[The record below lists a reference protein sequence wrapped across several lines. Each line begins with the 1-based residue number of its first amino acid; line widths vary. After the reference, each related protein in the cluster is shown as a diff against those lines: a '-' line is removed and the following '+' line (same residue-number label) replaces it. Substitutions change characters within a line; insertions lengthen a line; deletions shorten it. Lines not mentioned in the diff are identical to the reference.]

1 MAEEIHEHGLESY
14 ESERDNRRKK
24 SLSQNK
30 HKYVAQLLLN
40 FSSTE
45 GNKRLDEMIS
55 DLEHFRRHYRQNLER
70 IEIETKKNLASL
82 YATKL
87 MIFNALEK
95 NMIEISCLTNKE
107 IRTNRINSL
116 YLWYKER
123 TKIIEDLRKIN
134 MKSYKELDEITDEE
148 MKTWADNKNEEQGKD
163 GEKDEE
169 NENIEKVN
177 IKIDKK
183 LDSHRNDEIL
193 DKKMINEYKRKI
205 LSKSLEEKM
214 NRMQTSEPMETN
226 DEFFNIK
233 DNAELTKTLM
243 SLKNQEFSGGGNYS
257 TFYSYKYGTN
267 TASLAKFRSTENDFN
282 TFRDTVKGGDH
293 ENNFFPSYNRE
304 SKLYFPPLSKETKF
318 SYSYYRPQYNYEN
331 MIYEK
336 QILDT
341 KMKYQ
346 AEKRNQEEIKSQIE
360 KMGKIRA
367 KYKEEVNNKYEIK
380 NVIHMYV
387 KSHDFSSPLLKKYKL
402 KPSKSMN
409 DINPKSRNSKK
420 DNLYAKMSSKNQE
433 FNLGVSQIVQ
443 RQSSRSIKKIKN
455 EPIKEQE
462 NENDNDDK
470 NEQNIV
476 PISPSN
482 NDDNKSTLQKK
493 LKQEKKIISGFNN
506 KIKIDT
512 VKNIENKIVLEP
524 LKLNKIK
531 IKLKVHREKIQN
543 NMLNNI
549 KKFVDK
555 PSSEIVT
562 KLISTD
568 HLFQTNKSYQSLCN
582 LYNKGKTID
591 INNSQVKNNINDDN
605 NTVSK
610 DDDESFSHNFCL
622 SLFDQGNLRKIN
634 QNRHN
639 YINNY
644 KSVNYSNSLKKESK
658 IKIDQLHK
666 TYNQYKNNL
675 LNLRR
680 TVSDWKRGEY
690 LNLIDKL
697 KRNKTPKKEKE
708 KKEEE
713 IKKKQI
719 KRQTSLL
726 NAIVN
731 PKDHFDYSQYF
742 LPRTGTLLLSRAE
755 EQKNKKKDK
764 N

>member
-1 MAEEIHEHGLESY
+1 MAEEIHENELESY
-14 ESERDNRRKK
+14 ESEKENRRK
-24 SLSQNK
+24 SLSQNR

-45 GNKRLDEMIS
+45 GNKRLDEMIL
-55 DLEHFRRHYRQNLER
+55 DLEHFRRHYRQNLKK
-70 IEIETKKNLASL
+70 IQIETKKNLASL
-82 YATKL
+82 YTTKL

-95 NMIEISCLTNKE
+95 NMIEISCLDNKE

-123 TKIIEDLRKIN
+123 TKINEDLRKIN

-148 MKTWADNKNEEQGKD
+148 MKTWAENKQEEEGKEE
-163 GEKDEE
+163 EKEDT
-169 NENIEKVN
+169 EKVN
-177 IKIDKK
+177 IKIDRK

-193 DKKMINEYKRKI
+193 DKKMIDEYKRKI

-243 SLKNQEFSGGGNYS
+243 SLKNQEFSGGGSYS

-267 TASLAKFRSTENDFN
+267 TASLAKFRSTENEFN

-293 ENNFFPSYNRE
+293 ENNFFPSYNKE

-336 QILDT
+336 QILDR
-341 KMKYQ
+341 KMKSQ

-367 KYKEEVNNKYEIK
+367 KYKEEVNNKYELK

-387 KSHDFSSPLLKKYKL
+387 KSHDFSSPLLQKYKL

-420 DNLYAKMSSKNQE
+420 DILYAKMSSKNQE
-433 FNLGVSQIVQ
+433 FNLGISHIVQ
-443 RQSSRSIKKIKN
+443 QQSSRSIKKIKN
-455 EPIKEQE
+455 EPVKEQE
-462 NENDNDDK
+462 NDNYDK
-470 NEQNIV
+470 NTQNIV

-482 NDDNKSTLQKK
+482 NDDNKNKLQKK
-493 LKQEKKIISGFNN
+493 IKQEKKIISQILN
-506 KIKIDT
+506 KIKTDSI
-512 VKNIENKIVLEP
+512 KNIENKIVLEP

-531 IKLKVHREKIQN
+531 IKLKVHREKVQN
-543 NMLNNI
+543 NMLNNV
-549 KKFVDK
+549 KKFMDK
-555 PSSEIVT
+555 PSSEIIT
-562 KLISTD
+562 KLMATD
-568 HLFQTNKSYQSLCN
+568 HIFQTNKSYQSLCN
-582 LYNKGKTID
+582 LYNKSKTLD
-591 INNSQVKNNINDDN
+591 INNSQGKNNNMDDN

-622 SLFDQGNLRKIN
+622 SLYDQGNLKKMN

-639 YINNY
+639 YIDNY
-644 KSVNYSNSLKKESK
+644 KSVNYSNSLKKESR

-666 TYNQYKNNL
+666 TYNQYKNNF

-690 LNLIDKL
+690 LNLLDKL

-713 IKKKQI
+713 IKRRQM
-719 KRQTSLL
+719 KRQSSLL

-755 EQKNKKKDK
+755 EQKTKKKGK
-764 N
+764 

>member
-1 MAEEIHEHGLESY
+1 MAEEIHENGLESY

-45 GNKRLDEMIS
+45 GNKRLDELIL
-55 DLEHFRRHYRQNLER
+55 DLEHFRRHYRQNLEK
-70 IEIETKKNLASL
+70 IQIETKKNLASL
-82 YATKL
+82 YATKS

-95 NMIEISCLTNKE
+95 NMTEISCLTNKE

-148 MKTWADNKNEEQGKD
+148 MKTWADNKNEEQGK
-163 GEKDEE
+163 GEEKDEE

-177 IKIDKK
+177 IKINKK

-205 LSKSLEEKM
+205 ISKSLEEKM

-293 ENNFFPSYNRE
+293 ENNFFPSYNNE

-409 DINPKSRNSKK
+409 DINPKSRNNKK
-420 DNLYAKMSSKNQE
+420 DNLYAKMPSKNQE

-470 NEQNIV
+470 NVQNIV

-482 NDDNKSTLQKK
+482 NDDDKSTLQKK
-493 LKQEKKIISGFNN
+493 IKQEKKIISGFNN

-543 NMLNNI
+543 NLLNNI

-755 EQKNKKKDK
+755 EQKNKKKG
-764 N
+764 

>member
-1 MAEEIHEHGLESY
+1 MAEEIHENELESY
-14 ESERDNRRKK
+14 ESEKENRRK
-24 SLSQNK
+24 SLSQNR

-45 GNKRLDEMIS
+45 GNKRLDEMIL
-55 DLEHFRRHYRQNLER
+55 DLEHFRRHYRQNLKK
-70 IEIETKKNLASL
+70 IQIETKKNLASL
-82 YATKL
+82 YTTKL

-95 NMIEISCLTNKE
+95 NMIEISCLDNKE

-123 TKIIEDLRKIN
+123 TKINEDLRKIN

-148 MKTWADNKNEEQGKD
+148 MKTWAENKQEEEGKEE
-163 GEKDEE
+163 EKEDT
-169 NENIEKVN
+169 EKVN
-177 IKIDKK
+177 IKIDRK

-193 DKKMINEYKRKI
+193 DKKMIDEYKRKI

-243 SLKNQEFSGGGNYS
+243 SLKNQEFSGGGSYS

-267 TASLAKFRSTENDFN
+267 TASLAKFRSTENEFN

-293 ENNFFPSYNRE
+293 ENNFFPSYNKE

-336 QILDT
+336 QILDR
-341 KMKYQ
+341 KMKSQ

-367 KYKEEVNNKYEIK
+367 KYKEEVNNKYELK

-387 KSHDFSSPLLKKYKL
+387 KSHDFSSPLLQKYKL
-402 KPSKSMN
+402 KPSKSMS
-409 DINPKSRNSKK
+409 DINPKSRNNKK
-420 DNLYAKMSSKNQE
+420 DILYAKMSSKNQE
-433 FNLGVSQIVQ
+433 FNLGISHIVQ
-443 RQSSRSIKKIKN
+443 QQSSRSIKKIKN
-455 EPIKEQE
+455 ELIKEQE
-462 NENDNDDK
+462 NDNNDK
-470 NEQNIV
+470 NAQNIV

-482 NDDNKSTLQKK
+482 NDDNKNKLQKK
-493 LKQEKKIISGFNN
+493 IKQEKKIISGLLN
-506 KIKIDT
+506 KIKTDSI
-512 VKNIENKIVLEP
+512 KNIENKIILEP

-531 IKLKVHREKIQN
+531 IKLKVHREKVQN
-543 NMLNNI
+543 NTLNNV
-549 KKFVDK
+549 KKFMDK
-555 PSSEIVT
+555 PSSEIIT
-562 KLISTD
+562 KLMATD
-568 HLFQTNKSYQSLCN
+568 HIFQTNKSYQSLCN
-582 LYNKGKTID
+582 LYNKSKTLD
-591 INNSQVKNNINDDN
+591 INNSQGKNNNMDDN
-605 NTVSK
+605 NTASK

-622 SLFDQGNLRKIN
+622 SLYDQGNLRKMN

-639 YINNY
+639 YIDNY
-644 KSVNYSNSLKKESK
+644 KSVNYSNSLKKESR

-666 TYNQYKNNL
+666 TYNQYKNNF

-690 LNLIDKL
+690 LNLLDKL

-713 IKKKQI
+713 IKRRQM
-719 KRQTSLL
+719 KRQSSLL

-755 EQKNKKKDK
+755 EQKTKKKGK
-764 N
+764 

>member
-1 MAEEIHEHGLESY
+1 MAEEIHENELESY
-14 ESERDNRRKK
+14 ESEKENRRK
-24 SLSQNK
+24 SLSQNR

-45 GNKRLDEMIS
+45 GNKRLDEMIL
-55 DLEHFRRHYRQNLER
+55 DLEHFRRHYRQNLKK
-70 IEIETKKNLASL
+70 IQIETKKNLASL
-82 YATKL
+82 YTTKL

-95 NMIEISCLTNKE
+95 NMIEISCLDNKE

-123 TKIIEDLRKIN
+123 TKINEDLRKIN

-148 MKTWADNKNEEQGKD
+148 MKTWAENKQEEEGKEE
-163 GEKDEE
+163 EKEDT
-169 NENIEKVN
+169 EKVN
-177 IKIDKK
+177 IKIDWK

-193 DKKMINEYKRKI
+193 DKKMIDEYKRKI

-226 DEFFNIK
+226 NEFFNIK

-243 SLKNQEFSGGGNYS
+243 SLKNQEFSGGGSYS

-267 TASLAKFRSTENDFN
+267 TASLAKFHSTENEFN

-293 ENNFFPSYNRE
+293 ENNFFPSYNKE

-336 QILDT
+336 QILDR
-341 KMKYQ
+341 KMKFQ

-367 KYKEEVNNKYEIK
+367 KYKEEVNNKYELK

-387 KSHDFSSPLLKKYKL
+387 KSHDFSSPLLQKYKL

-420 DNLYAKMSSKNQE
+420 DILYAKMSSKNQE
-433 FNLGVSQIVQ
+433 FNLGISHIVQ
-443 RQSSRSIKKIKN
+443 QQSSRSIKKIKN
-455 EPIKEQE
+455 EPVKEQE
-462 NENDNDDK
+462 NDNNDK
-470 NEQNIV
+470 NVQNIV

-482 NDDNKSTLQKK
+482 NDDNKNKLQKK
-493 LKQEKKIISGFNN
+493 IKQEKKIISQILN
-506 KIKIDT
+506 KIKTDSI
-512 VKNIENKIVLEP
+512 KNIENKIVLEP

-531 IKLKVHREKIQN
+531 IKLKVHREKVQN
-543 NMLNNI
+543 NMLNNV
-549 KKFVDK
+549 KKFMDK
-555 PSSEIVT
+555 PSSEIIT
-562 KLISTD
+562 KLMATD
-568 HLFQTNKSYQSLCN
+568 HIFQTNKSYQSLCN
-582 LYNKGKTID
+582 LYNKSKTLD
-591 INNSQVKNNINDDN
+591 INNSQGKNNNMDDN
-605 NTVSK
+605 NTASK

-622 SLFDQGNLRKIN
+622 SLYDQGNLKKMN

-639 YINNY
+639 YIDNY
-644 KSVNYSNSLKKESK
+644 KSVNYSNSLKKESR

-666 TYNQYKNNL
+666 TYNQYKNNF

-690 LNLIDKL
+690 LNLLDKL

-713 IKKKQI
+713 IKRRQM
-719 KRQTSLL
+719 KRQSSLL

-755 EQKNKKKDK
+755 EQKTKKKGK
-764 N
+764 

>member
-1 MAEEIHEHGLESY
+1 MAEEIHENELESY
-14 ESERDNRRKK
+14 ESEKENRRK
-24 SLSQNK
+24 SLSQNR

-45 GNKRLDEMIS
+45 GNKRLDEMIL
-55 DLEHFRRHYRQNLER
+55 DLEHFRRHYRQNLKK
-70 IEIETKKNLASL
+70 IQIETKKNLASL
-82 YATKL
+82 YTTKL

-95 NMIEISCLTNKE
+95 NMIEISCLDNKE

-123 TKIIEDLRKIN
+123 TKINEDLRKIN

-148 MKTWADNKNEEQGKD
+148 MKTWAENKQEEEGKEE
-163 GEKDEE
+163 EKEDT
-169 NENIEKVN
+169 EKVN
-177 IKIDKK
+177 IKIDRK

-193 DKKMINEYKRKI
+193 DKKMIDEYKRKI

-243 SLKNQEFSGGGNYS
+243 SLKNQEFSGGGSYS

-267 TASLAKFRSTENDFN
+267 TASLAKFRSTENEFN

-293 ENNFFPSYNRE
+293 ENNFFPSYNKE

-336 QILDT
+336 QILDR
-341 KMKYQ
+341 KMKSQ

-367 KYKEEVNNKYEIK
+367 KYKEEVNNKYEMK

-387 KSHDFSSPLLKKYKL
+387 KSHDFSSPLLQKYKL

-420 DNLYAKMSSKNQE
+420 DILYAKMSSKNQE
-433 FNLGVSQIVQ
+433 FNLGISHIVQ
-443 RQSSRSIKKIKN
+443 QQSSRSIKKIKN
-455 EPIKEQE
+455 EPVKEQE
-462 NENDNDDK
+462 NDNYDK
-470 NEQNIV
+470 NTQNIV

-482 NDDNKSTLQKK
+482 NDDNKNKLQKK
-493 LKQEKKIISGFNN
+493 IKQEKKIISQILN
-506 KIKIDT
+506 KIKTDSI
-512 VKNIENKIVLEP
+512 KNIENKIVLEP

-531 IKLKVHREKIQN
+531 IKLKVHREKVQN
-543 NMLNNI
+543 NMLNNV
-549 KKFVDK
+549 KKFMDK
-555 PSSEIVT
+555 PSSEIIT
-562 KLISTD
+562 KLMATD
-568 HLFQTNKSYQSLCN
+568 HIFQTNKSYQSLCN
-582 LYNKGKTID
+582 LYNKSKTLD
-591 INNSQVKNNINDDN
+591 INNSQGKNNNMDDN

-622 SLFDQGNLRKIN
+622 SLYDQGNLKKMN

-639 YINNY
+639 YIDNY
-644 KSVNYSNSLKKESK
+644 KSVNYSNSLKKESR

-666 TYNQYKNNL
+666 TYNQYKNNF

-690 LNLIDKL
+690 LNLLDKL

-713 IKKKQI
+713 IKRRQM
-719 KRQTSLL
+719 KRQSSLL

-755 EQKNKKKDK
+755 EQKTKKKGK
-764 N
+764 

>member
-1 MAEEIHEHGLESY
+1 MAEEIHENGLESY

-45 GNKRLDEMIS
+45 GNKRLDEMIL

-148 MKTWADNKNEEQGKD
+148 MKTWADNKNEEQGK
-163 GEKDEE
+163 GEEKDGE

-214 NRMQTSEPMETN
+214 NRMQASEPMETN

-293 ENNFFPSYNRE
+293 ENNFFPSYNKE
-304 SKLYFPPLSKETKF
+304 SKLYFPPLNKETKF

-341 KMKYQ
+341 KMKSQ

-470 NEQNIV
+470 NVQNIV

-493 LKQEKKIISGFNN
+493 LRQEKKIISGFNN
-506 KIKIDT
+506 KIKTDT

-591 INNSQVKNNINDDN
+591 INNSQGKNNIIDDN

-622 SLFDQGNLRKIN
+622 SLFDQGNLKKIN

-755 EQKNKKKDK
+755 EQKNKKKG
-764 N
+764 

>member
-622 SLFDQGNLRKIN
+622 SLFDQGNLKKIN

-690 LNLIDKL
+690 LNLLDKL

-755 EQKNKKKDK
+755 EQKNKKKG
-764 N
+764 

>member
-1 MAEEIHEHGLESY
+1 MAEEIHENGLESY

-45 GNKRLDEMIS
+45 GNKRLDEMIL

-163 GEKDEE
+163 EKKDEE

-214 NRMQTSEPMETN
+214 NRMQASEPMETN

-293 ENNFFPSYNRE
+293 ENNFFPSYNKE

-341 KMKYQ
+341 KMKSQ

-443 RQSSRSIKKIKN
+443 RQSSRSIKRIKN
-455 EPIKEQE
+455 EPIKEKE

-506 KIKIDT
+506 KIKTDT
-512 VKNIENKIVLEP
+512 VKNIENKIILEP

-543 NMLNNI
+543 NLLNNI

-591 INNSQVKNNINDDN
+591 INNSQVKNNIIDDN

-755 EQKNKKKDK
+755 EQKNKKKG
-764 N
+764 

>member
-1 MAEEIHEHGLESY
+1 MAEEIHEKELESY
-14 ESERDNRRKK
+14 ESEKDNRRK
-24 SLSQNK
+24 SLSQNR

-45 GNKRLDEMIS
+45 GNKRLDEMIL
-55 DLEHFRRHYRQNLER
+55 DLEHFRRHYRQNLEK
-70 IEIETKKNLASL
+70 IQIETKKNLASL
-82 YATKL
+82 YTTKL

-95 NMIEISCLTNKE
+95 NMIEISCLDNKE

-123 TKIIEDLRKIN
+123 TKINEDLRKIN

-148 MKTWADNKNEEQGKD
+148 MKTWADNKQEEEGKE
-163 GEKDEE
+163 GEEE
-169 NENIEKVN
+169 KESSEKAI
-177 IKIDKK
+177 IKIDRK

-193 DKKMINEYKRKI
+193 DKKMIDEYKRKI

-243 SLKNQEFSGGGNYS
+243 SLKNQEFSGGGSYS

-267 TASLAKFRSTENDFN
+267 TASLAKFHSTENEFN

-293 ENNFFPSYNRE
+293 ENNFFPSYNKE

-336 QILDT
+336 QILDR
-341 KMKYQ
+341 KMKSQ

-387 KSHDFSSPLLKKYKL
+387 KSHDFSSPLLQKYKL

-420 DNLYAKMSSKNQE
+420 DILYAKMSSKNQE
-433 FNLGVSQIVQ
+433 FNLGISHIVQ
-443 RQSSRSIKKIKN
+443 QQSSRSIKKIKN
-455 EPIKEQE
+455 EPVKEQE
-462 NENDNDDK
+462 NDNNDK
-470 NEQNIV
+470 NVQNIV

-482 NDDNKSTLQKK
+482 NDDNKNKLQKK
-493 LKQEKKIISGFNN
+493 IKQEKKIISQILN
-506 KIKIDT
+506 KIKTDSI
-512 VKNIENKIVLEP
+512 KNIENKIVLEP

-531 IKLKVHREKIQN
+531 IKLKVHREKVQN
-543 NMLNNI
+543 NMLNNV
-549 KKFVDK
+549 KKFMDK
-555 PSSEIVT
+555 PSSEIIT
-562 KLISTD
+562 KLMATD
-568 HLFQTNKSYQSLCN
+568 HIFQTNKSYQSLCN
-582 LYNKGKTID
+582 LYNKSKTLD
-591 INNSQVKNNINDDN
+591 INNSQGKNNNMDDN
-605 NTVSK
+605 NTASK

-622 SLFDQGNLRKIN
+622 SLYDQGNLKKMN

-639 YINNY
+639 YIDNY
-644 KSVNYSNSLKKESK
+644 KSVNYSNSLKKESR

-666 TYNQYKNNL
+666 TYNQYKNNF

-690 LNLIDKL
+690 LNLLDKL

-713 IKKKQI
+713 IKRRQM
-719 KRQTSLL
+719 KRQSSLL

-755 EQKNKKKDK
+755 EQKTKKKGK
-764 N
+764 

>member
-1 MAEEIHEHGLESY
+1 MAEEIHENGLESY

-45 GNKRLDEMIS
+45 GNKRLDEMIL

-148 MKTWADNKNEEQGKD
+148 MKTWADNKNEEQGK
-163 GEKDEE
+163 GEEKDEE

-214 NRMQTSEPMETN
+214 NRMQTSKPMETN

-341 KMKYQ
+341 KMKSQ

-367 KYKEEVNNKYEIK
+367 KYKEEVNNKYEMK

-387 KSHDFSSPLLKKYKL
+387 KSHDFSSPLLQKYKL

-409 DINPKSRNSKK
+409 DINPKSRNNKK
-420 DNLYAKMSSKNQE
+420 DILYAKMSSKNQE
-433 FNLGVSQIVQ
+433 FNLGISHIVQ
-443 RQSSRSIKKIKN
+443 QQSRKSIKKIKN
-455 EPIKEQE
+455 EPVKEQE
-462 NENDNDDK
+462 NDNNDK
-470 NEQNIV
+470 NVQNIV
-476 PISPSN
+476 QISHSN
-482 NDDNKSTLQKK
+482 NDDNKNKLQKK
-493 LKQEKKIISGFNN
+493 IKQEKKIISGLLN
-506 KIKIDT
+506 KIKTDSI
-512 VKNIENKIVLEP
+512 KNIENKIILEP

-531 IKLKVHREKIQN
+531 IKLKVHREKVQN
-543 NMLNNI
+543 NMLNNV
-549 KKFVDK
+549 KKFMDK
-555 PSSEIVT
+555 PSSEIIT
-562 KLISTD
+562 KLMATD
-568 HLFQTNKSYQSLCN
+568 HIFQTNKSYQSLCN
-582 LYNKGKTID
+582 LYNKSKTLD
-591 INNSQVKNNINDDN
+591 INNSQGKNNNMDDN

-622 SLFDQGNLRKIN
+622 SLYDQGNLKKMN

-639 YINNY
+639 YIDNY
-644 KSVNYSNSLKKESK
+644 KSVNYSNSLKKESR

-666 TYNQYKNNL
+666 TYNQYKNNF

-690 LNLIDKL
+690 LNLLDKL

-713 IKKKQI
+713 IKRRQM
-719 KRQTSLL
+719 KRQSSLL

-755 EQKNKKKDK
+755 EQKTKKKGK
-764 N
+764 

>member
-1 MAEEIHEHGLESY
+1 MAEEIHENELESY
-14 ESERDNRRKK
+14 ESEKENRRK
-24 SLSQNK
+24 SLSQNR

-45 GNKRLDEMIS
+45 GNKRLDEMIL
-55 DLEHFRRHYRQNLER
+55 DLEHFRRHYRQNLKK
-70 IEIETKKNLASL
+70 IQIETKKNLASL
-82 YATKL
+82 YTTKL

-95 NMIEISCLTNKE
+95 NMIEISCLDNKE

-123 TKIIEDLRKIN
+123 TKINEDLRKIN

-148 MKTWADNKNEEQGKD
+148 MKTWAENKQEEEGKEE
-163 GEKDEE
+163 EKEDT
-169 NENIEKVN
+169 EKIN

-183 LDSHRNDEIL
+183 FDSHRNDEIL
-193 DKKMINEYKRKI
+193 DKKMIDEYKRKI

-243 SLKNQEFSGGGNYS
+243 SLKNQEFSGGGSYS

-267 TASLAKFRSTENDFN
+267 TASLAKFRSTENEFN

-293 ENNFFPSYNRE
+293 ENNFFPSYNKE

-336 QILDT
+336 QILDR
-341 KMKYQ
+341 KMKSQ

-367 KYKEEVNNKYEIK
+367 KYKEEVNNKYEMK

-387 KSHDFSSPLLKKYKL
+387 KSHDFSSPLLQKYKL

-420 DNLYAKMSSKNQE
+420 DILYAKMSSKNQE
-433 FNLGVSQIVQ
+433 FNLGISHIVQ
-443 RQSSRSIKKIKN
+443 QQSSRSIKKIKN
-455 EPIKEQE
+455 ELIKEQE
-462 NENDNDDK
+462 NDNNDK
-470 NEQNIV
+470 NAQNIV

-482 NDDNKSTLQKK
+482 NDDNKNKLQKK
-493 LKQEKKIISGFNN
+493 IKQEKKIISQILN
-506 KIKIDT
+506 KIKTDSI
-512 VKNIENKIVLEP
+512 KNIENKIVLEP

-531 IKLKVHREKIQN
+531 IKLKVHREKVQN
-543 NMLNNI
+543 NMLNNV
-549 KKFVDK
+549 KKFMDK
-555 PSSEIVT
+555 PSSEIIT
-562 KLISTD
+562 KLMATD
-568 HLFQTNKSYQSLCN
+568 HIFQTNKSYQSLCN
-582 LYNKGKTID
+582 LYNKSKTLD
-591 INNSQVKNNINDDN
+591 INNSQGKNNNMDDN
-605 NTVSK
+605 NTASK

-622 SLFDQGNLRKIN
+622 SLYDQGNLKKMN

-639 YINNY
+639 YIDNY
-644 KSVNYSNSLKKESK
+644 KSVNYSNSLKKESR

-666 TYNQYKNNL
+666 TYNQYKNNF

-690 LNLIDKL
+690 LNLLDKL

-713 IKKKQI
+713 IKRRQM
-719 KRQTSLL
+719 KRQSSLL

-755 EQKNKKKDK
+755 EQKTKKKGK
-764 N
+764 

>member
-1 MAEEIHEHGLESY
+1 MAEEINENELESY
-14 ESERDNRRKK
+14 ESEKENRRK
-24 SLSQNK
+24 SLSQNR

-45 GNKRLDEMIS
+45 GNKRLDEMIL
-55 DLEHFRRHYRQNLER
+55 DLEHFRRHYRQNLEK
-70 IEIETKKNLASL
+70 IQIETKKNLASL
-82 YATKL
+82 YTTKL

-95 NMIEISCLTNKE
+95 NMIEISCLDNKE

-123 TKIIEDLRKIN
+123 TKINEDLRKIN

-148 MKTWADNKNEEQGKD
+148 MKTWAENKQEEEGKEE
-163 GEKDEE
+163 EKEDT
-169 NENIEKVN
+169 EKVN
-177 IKIDKK
+177 IKIDRK

-193 DKKMINEYKRKI
+193 DKKMIDEYKRKI

-243 SLKNQEFSGGGNYS
+243 SLKNQEFSGGGSYS

-267 TASLAKFRSTENDFN
+267 TASLAKFHSTENEFN

-293 ENNFFPSYNRE
+293 ENNFFPSYNKE

-336 QILDT
+336 QILDR
-341 KMKYQ
+341 KMKSQ

-367 KYKEEVNNKYEIK
+367 KYKEEVNNKYELK

-387 KSHDFSSPLLKKYKL
+387 KSHDFSSPLLQKYKL
-402 KPSKSMN
+402 KPSKSMS
-409 DINPKSRNSKK
+409 DINPKSTNNKK
-420 DNLYAKMSSKNQE
+420 DILYAKMSSKNQE
-433 FNLGVSQIVQ
+433 FNLGISHIVQ
-443 RQSSRSIKKIKN
+443 QQSSRSIKKIKN
-455 EPIKEQE
+455 ELIKEQE
-462 NENDNDDK
+462 NDNNDK
-470 NEQNIV
+470 NAQNIV

-482 NDDNKSTLQKK
+482 NDDNKNKLQKK
-493 LKQEKKIISGFNN
+493 IKQEKKIISGLLN
-506 KIKIDT
+506 KIKTDSI
-512 VKNIENKIVLEP
+512 KNIENKIILEP

-531 IKLKVHREKIQN
+531 IKLKVHREKVQN
-543 NMLNNI
+543 NMLNNV
-549 KKFVDK
+549 KKFMDK
-555 PSSEIVT
+555 PSSEIIT
-562 KLISTD
+562 KLMATD
-568 HLFQTNKSYQSLCN
+568 HIFQTNKSYQSLCN
-582 LYNKGKTID
+582 LYNKSKTLD
-591 INNSQVKNNINDDN
+591 INNSQGKNNNMDDN
-605 NTVSK
+605 NTASK

-622 SLFDQGNLRKIN
+622 SLYDQGNLRKMN

-639 YINNY
+639 YIDNY
-644 KSVNYSNSLKKESK
+644 KSVNYSNSLKKESR

-666 TYNQYKNNL
+666 TYNQYKNNF

-690 LNLIDKL
+690 LNLLDKL

-713 IKKKQI
+713 IKRRQM
-719 KRQTSLL
+719 KRQSSLL

-755 EQKNKKKDK
+755 EQKTKKKGK
-764 N
+764 

>member
-1 MAEEIHEHGLESY
+1 MAEEIHENELESY
-14 ESERDNRRKK
+14 ESEKDNRRK
-24 SLSQNK
+24 SLSQNR

-45 GNKRLDEMIS
+45 GNKRLDEMIL
-55 DLEHFRRHYRQNLER
+55 DLEHFRRHYRQNLEK
-70 IEIETKKNLASL
+70 IQIETKKNLASL
-82 YATKL
+82 YTTKL

-95 NMIEISCLTNKE
+95 NMIEISCLDNKE

-123 TKIIEDLRKIN
+123 TKINEDLRKIN

-148 MKTWADNKNEEQGKD
+148 MKTWAENKQEEEGKEE
-163 GEKDEE
+163 EKEDT
-169 NENIEKVN
+169 EKVN
-177 IKIDKK
+177 IKIDRK

-193 DKKMINEYKRKI
+193 DKKMIDEYKRKI

-267 TASLAKFRSTENDFN
+267 TASLAKFHSTENEFN

-293 ENNFFPSYNRE
+293 ENNFFPSYNKE

-336 QILDT
+336 QILDR
-341 KMKYQ
+341 KMKFQ

-367 KYKEEVNNKYEIK
+367 KYKEEVNNKYELK

-387 KSHDFSSPLLKKYKL
+387 KSHDFSSPLLQKYKL

-420 DNLYAKMSSKNQE
+420 DILYAKMSSKNQE
-433 FNLGVSQIVQ
+433 FNLGISHIVQ
-443 RQSSRSIKKIKN
+443 QQSSRSIKKIKN
-455 EPIKEQE
+455 EPVKEQE
-462 NENDNDDK
+462 NDNNNK
-470 NEQNIV
+470 NVQNIV

-482 NDDNKSTLQKK
+482 NDDNKNKLQKK
-493 LKQEKKIISGFNN
+493 IKQEKKIISGLLN
-506 KIKIDT
+506 KIKTDSI
-512 VKNIENKIVLEP
+512 KNIENKIVLEP

-531 IKLKVHREKIQN
+531 IKLKVHREKVQN
-543 NMLNNI
+543 NMLNNV
-549 KKFVDK
+549 KKFMDK
-555 PSSEIVT
+555 PSSEIIT
-562 KLISTD
+562 KLMATD
-568 HLFQTNKSYQSLCN
+568 HIFQTNKSYQSLCN
-582 LYNKGKTID
+582 LYNKSKTLD
-591 INNSQVKNNINDDN
+591 INNSQGKNNNMDDN

-610 DDDESFSHNFCL
+610 EDDESFSHNFCL
-622 SLFDQGNLRKIN
+622 SLYDQGNLKKMN

-639 YINNY
+639 YIDNY
-644 KSVNYSNSLKKESK
+644 KSVNYSNSLKKESR

-666 TYNQYKNNL
+666 TYNQYKNNF

-690 LNLIDKL
+690 LNLLDKL

-713 IKKKQI
+713 IKRRQM
-719 KRQTSLL
+719 KRQS
-726 NAIVN
+726 
-731 PKDHFDYSQYF
+731 S
-742 LPRTGTLLLSRAE
+742 
-755 EQKNKKKDK
+755 
-764 N
+764 

>member
-1 MAEEIHEHGLESY
+1 MAEEIHENELESY
-14 ESERDNRRKK
+14 ESEKENRRQ
-24 SLSQNK
+24 SLSQNR

-45 GNKRLDEMIS
+45 GNKRLDEMIL
-55 DLEHFRRHYRQNLER
+55 DLEHFRRHYRQNLKK
-70 IEIETKKNLASL
+70 IQIETIKNLASL
-82 YATKL
+82 YTTKL

-95 NMIEISCLTNKE
+95 NMIEISCLDNKE

-123 TKIIEDLRKIN
+123 TKINEDLRKIN

-148 MKTWADNKNEEQGKD
+148 MKTWAENKQEEEGKEE
-163 GEKDEE
+163 EKEDT
-169 NENIEKVN
+169 EKVN
-177 IKIDKK
+177 IKIDRK

-193 DKKMINEYKRKI
+193 DKKMIDEYKRKI

-243 SLKNQEFSGGGNYS
+243 SLKNQEFSGGGSYS

-267 TASLAKFRSTENDFN
+267 TASLAKFRSTENEFN

-293 ENNFFPSYNRE
+293 ENNFFPSYNKE

-336 QILDT
+336 QILDR
-341 KMKYQ
+341 KMKSQ

-367 KYKEEVNNKYEIK
+367 KYKEEVNNKYELK

-387 KSHDFSSPLLKKYKL
+387 KSHDFSSPLLQKYKL

-420 DNLYAKMSSKNQE
+420 DILYAKMSSKNQE
-433 FNLGVSQIVQ
+433 FNLGISHIVQ
-443 RQSSRSIKKIKN
+443 QQSSRSIKKIKN
-455 EPIKEQE
+455 EPVKEQE
-462 NENDNDDK
+462 NDNYDK
-470 NEQNIV
+470 NTQNIV

-482 NDDNKSTLQKK
+482 NDDNKNKLQKK
-493 LKQEKKIISGFNN
+493 IKQEKKIISGLLN
-506 KIKIDT
+506 KIKTDSI
-512 VKNIENKIVLEP
+512 KNIENKIILEP

-531 IKLKVHREKIQN
+531 IKLKVHREKVQN
-543 NMLNNI
+543 NMLNNV
-549 KKFVDK
+549 KKFMDK
-555 PSSEIVT
+555 PSSEIIT
-562 KLISTD
+562 KLMATD
-568 HLFQTNKSYQSLCN
+568 HIFQTNKSYQSLCN
-582 LYNKGKTID
+582 LYNKSKTLD
-591 INNSQVKNNINDDN
+591 INNSQGKNNNMDDN
-605 NTVSK
+605 NTASK

-622 SLFDQGNLRKIN
+622 SLYDQGNLRKMN

-639 YINNY
+639 YIDNY
-644 KSVNYSNSLKKESK
+644 KSVNYSNSLKKESR

-666 TYNQYKNNL
+666 TYNQYKNNF

-690 LNLIDKL
+690 LNLLDKL

-713 IKKKQI
+713 IKRRQM
-719 KRQTSLL
+719 KRQSSLL

-755 EQKNKKKDK
+755 EQKTKKKGK
-764 N
+764 

>member
-1 MAEEIHEHGLESY
+1 MAEEIHENELESY
-14 ESERDNRRKK
+14 ESEKENRRK
-24 SLSQNK
+24 SLSQNR

-45 GNKRLDEMIS
+45 GNKRLDEMIL
-55 DLEHFRRHYRQNLER
+55 DLEHFRRHYRQNLKK
-70 IEIETKKNLASL
+70 IQIETKKNLASL
-82 YATKL
+82 YTTKL

-95 NMIEISCLTNKE
+95 NMIEISCLDNKE

-123 TKIIEDLRKIN
+123 TKINEDLRKIN

-148 MKTWADNKNEEQGKD
+148 MKTWAENKQEEEGKEEEKEDN
-163 GEKDEE
+163 
-169 NENIEKVN
+169 EKVN

-193 DKKMINEYKRKI
+193 DKKMIDEYKRKI

-226 DEFFNIK
+226 NEFFNIK

-243 SLKNQEFSGGGNYS
+243 SLKNQEFSGGGSYS

-267 TASLAKFRSTENDFN
+267 TASLAKFRSTENEFN

-293 ENNFFPSYNRE
+293 ENNFFPSYNKE

-336 QILDT
+336 QILDR
-341 KMKYQ
+341 KMKSQ

-367 KYKEEVNNKYEIK
+367 KYKEEVNNKYELK

-387 KSHDFSSPLLKKYKL
+387 KSHDFSSPLLQKYKL

-420 DNLYAKMSSKNQE
+420 DILYAKMSSKNQE
-433 FNLGVSQIVQ
+433 FNLGISHIVQ
-443 RQSSRSIKKIKN
+443 QQSSRSIKKIKN
-455 EPIKEQE
+455 EPVKEQE
-462 NENDNDDK
+462 NDNNDK
-470 NEQNIV
+470 NIQNIV

-482 NDDNKSTLQKK
+482 NDDNKNKLQKK
-493 LKQEKKIISGFNN
+493 IKQEKKIISGLLN
-506 KIKIDT
+506 KIKTDSI
-512 VKNIENKIVLEP
+512 KNIENKIVLEP

-531 IKLKVHREKIQN
+531 IKLKVHREKVQN
-543 NMLNNI
+543 NMLSNV

-555 PSSEIVT
+555 PSSEIIT
-562 KLISTD
+562 KLMATD
-568 HLFQTNKSYQSLCN
+568 HIFQTNKSYQSLCN
-582 LYNKGKTID
+582 LYNKSKTLD
-591 INNSQVKNNINDDN
+591 INNSQGKNNNMDDN

-622 SLFDQGNLRKIN
+622 SLYDQGNLKKMN
-634 QNRHN
+634 QNRYN
-639 YINNY
+639 YIDNY
-644 KSVNYSNSLKKESK
+644 KSINYSNSLKKESR

-666 TYNQYKNNL
+666 TYNQYKNNF

-690 LNLIDKL
+690 LNLLDKL

-713 IKKKQI
+713 IKRRQM
-719 KRQTSLL
+719 KRQSSLL

-755 EQKNKKKDK
+755 EQKTKKKGK
-764 N
+764 

>member
-1 MAEEIHEHGLESY
+1 MAEEINENELESY
-14 ESERDNRRKK
+14 ESEKENRRK
-24 SLSQNK
+24 SLSQNR

-45 GNKRLDEMIS
+45 GNKRLDEMIL
-55 DLEHFRRHYRQNLER
+55 DLEHFRRHYRQNLKK
-70 IEIETKKNLASL
+70 IQIETKKNLASL
-82 YATKL
+82 YTTKL

-95 NMIEISCLTNKE
+95 NMIEISCLDNKE

-123 TKIIEDLRKIN
+123 TKINEDLRKIN

-148 MKTWADNKNEEQGKD
+148 MKTWAENKQEEEGKEE
-163 GEKDEE
+163 EKEDT
-169 NENIEKVN
+169 EKVN
-177 IKIDKK
+177 TKIDRK

-193 DKKMINEYKRKI
+193 DKKMIDEYKRKI

-214 NRMQTSEPMETN
+214 NRMQRSEPMETN

-243 SLKNQEFSGGGNYS
+243 SLKNQEFSGGGSYS

-267 TASLAKFRSTENDFN
+267 TASLAKFHSTENEFN

-293 ENNFFPSYNRE
+293 ENNFFPSYNKE

-336 QILDT
+336 QILDR
-341 KMKYQ
+341 KMKSQ

-367 KYKEEVNNKYEIK
+367 KYKEEVNNKYEMK

-387 KSHDFSSPLLKKYKL
+387 KSHDFSSPLLQKYKL

-420 DNLYAKMSSKNQE
+420 DILYTKMSSKNQE
-433 FNLGVSQIVQ
+433 FNLGISHIVQ
-443 RQSSRSIKKIKN
+443 QQSSRSIKKIKN
-455 EPIKEQE
+455 EPVKEQE
-462 NENDNDDK
+462 NDNNDK
-470 NEQNIV
+470 NVQNIV

-482 NDDNKSTLQKK
+482 NDDNKNKLQKK
-493 LKQEKKIISGFNN
+493 IKQEKKIISQILN
-506 KIKIDT
+506 KIKTDSI
-512 VKNIENKIVLEP
+512 KNIENKIVLEP

-531 IKLKVHREKIQN
+531 IKLKVHREKVQN
-543 NMLNNI
+543 NMLNNV
-549 KKFVDK
+549 KKFMDK
-555 PSSEIVT
+555 PSSEIIT
-562 KLISTD
+562 KLMATD
-568 HLFQTNKSYQSLCN
+568 HIFQTNKSYQSLCN
-582 LYNKGKTID
+582 LYNKSKTLD
-591 INNSQVKNNINDDN
+591 INNSQGKNNNMDDN
-605 NTVSK
+605 NTASK

-622 SLFDQGNLRKIN
+622 SLYDQGNLKKMN

-639 YINNY
+639 YIDNY
-644 KSVNYSNSLKKESK
+644 KSVNYSNSLKKESR

-666 TYNQYKNNL
+666 TYNQYKNNF

-690 LNLIDKL
+690 LNLLDKL

-713 IKKKQI
+713 IKRRQM
-719 KRQTSLL
+719 KRQSSLL

-742 LPRTGTLLLSRAE
+742 LPRTSTLLLSRAE
-755 EQKNKKKDK
+755 EQKTKKKGK
-764 N
+764 

>member
-1 MAEEIHEHGLESY
+1 MAEEIHENGLESY

-55 DLEHFRRHYRQNLER
+55 DLEHFRRHYHQNLER

-95 NMIEISCLTNKE
+95 NMIEISCLMNKE

-183 LDSHRNDEIL
+183 LDNHRNDEIL

-214 NRMQTSEPMETN
+214 NRMQTSEPMEKN

-341 KMKYQ
+341 KMKSQ

-443 RQSSRSIKKIKN
+443 RQSSRSIKRIKN

-506 KIKIDT
+506 KIKTDT

-582 LYNKGKTID
+582 LYNKGKTLD
-591 INNSQVKNNINDDN
+591 INNNQGKNNINDDN

-622 SLFDQGNLRKIN
+622 SLFDQGNLKKIN

-644 KSVNYSNSLKKESK
+644 RSVIYSNSLKKESK

-755 EQKNKKKDK
+755 EQKNKKKG
-764 N
+764 

>member
-1 MAEEIHEHGLESY
+1 MAEEIHENELESY
-14 ESERDNRRKK
+14 ESEKENRRK
-24 SLSQNK
+24 SLSQNR

-45 GNKRLDEMIS
+45 GNKRLDEMIL
-55 DLEHFRRHYRQNLER
+55 DLEHFRRHYRQNLKK
-70 IEIETKKNLASL
+70 IQIETKKNLASL
-82 YATKL
+82 YTTKL

-95 NMIEISCLTNKE
+95 NMIEISCLDNKE

-123 TKIIEDLRKIN
+123 TKINEDLRKIN

-148 MKTWADNKNEEQGKD
+148 MKTWAENKQEEEGKEE
-163 GEKDEE
+163 EKEDT
-169 NENIEKVN
+169 EKIN

-193 DKKMINEYKRKI
+193 DKKMIDEYKRKI

-243 SLKNQEFSGGGNYS
+243 SLKNQEFSGGGSYS

-267 TASLAKFRSTENDFN
+267 TASLAKFRSTENEFN

-293 ENNFFPSYNRE
+293 ENNFFPSYNKE

-336 QILDT
+336 QILDR
-341 KMKYQ
+341 KMKSQ

-367 KYKEEVNNKYEIK
+367 KYKEEVNNKYEMK
-380 NVIHMYV
+380 KVIHMYV
-387 KSHDFSSPLLKKYKL
+387 KSHDFSSPLLQKYKL

-420 DNLYAKMSSKNQE
+420 DILYAKMSSKNQE
-433 FNLGVSQIVQ
+433 FNLGISHIVQ
-443 RQSSRSIKKIKN
+443 QQSSRSIKKIKN
-455 EPIKEQE
+455 ELIKEQE
-462 NENDNDDK
+462 NDNNDK
-470 NEQNIV
+470 NAQNIV

-482 NDDNKSTLQKK
+482 NDDNKNKLQKK
-493 LKQEKKIISGFNN
+493 IKQEKKIISGLLN
-506 KIKIDT
+506 KIKTDSI
-512 VKNIENKIVLEP
+512 KNIENKIVLEP

-531 IKLKVHREKIQN
+531 IQLKVHREKVQN
-543 NMLNNI
+543 NMLNNV

-555 PSSEIVT
+555 PSSEIIT
-562 KLISTD
+562 KLMASD

-582 LYNKGKTID
+582 LYNKAKTLD
-591 INNSQVKNNINDDN
+591 INNSQGKNNNMDNN

-622 SLFDQGNLRKIN
+622 SLYDQGNLKKMN

-639 YINNY
+639 YIDNY
-644 KSVNYSNSLKKESK
+644 KSVNYSNSLKKESR

-666 TYNQYKNNL
+666 TYNQYKNNF

-690 LNLIDKL
+690 LNLLDKL

-713 IKKKQI
+713 IKRRQM
-719 KRQTSLL
+719 KRQSSLL

-755 EQKNKKKDK
+755 EQKTKKKGK
-764 N
+764 